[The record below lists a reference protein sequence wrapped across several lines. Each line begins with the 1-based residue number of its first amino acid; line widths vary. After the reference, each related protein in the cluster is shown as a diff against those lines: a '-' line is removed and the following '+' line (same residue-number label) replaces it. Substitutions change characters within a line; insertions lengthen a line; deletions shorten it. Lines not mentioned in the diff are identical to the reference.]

1 MRLPKSSTIH
11 LFIFLMSVALL
22 GIAFFMQYALALK
35 PCILCIS
42 QRIIIAILG
51 SLSMLVLLF
60 KLQGTTT
67 LRCYCTLQC
76 IFSLFGG
83 ALSIRQLYLESMPS
97 SAHAT
102 CLPGMEYLLNV
113 LPWSQVLKMM
123 LLGSV
128 ECGTIQWQ
136 FLGLTMA
143 GWLLFVFVL
152 FAILNIIEMVRQRS

>member
-1 MRLPKSSTIH
+1 
-11 LFIFLMSVALL
+11 MSIALL

-42 QRIIIAILG
+42 QRIVIAILG
-51 SLSMLVLLF
+51 LLSMLVLLF
-60 KLQGTTT
+60 KFQGTT

-128 ECGTIQWQ
+128 ECGKVQWQ

-143 GWLLFVFVL
+143 GWLLFIFAFFV
-152 FAILNIIEMVRQRS
+152 IINIIEIARQRS